1 MGEEERMKGKKR
13 EGLMRE
19 GREKTKDENKN
30 NLKRKLA
37 KVSAT
42 FKVKRIDLPENR
54 VRGKKFMGWYEVYQ
68 LLFSYEQQLLTA
80 RPQPSSC
87 FIS

>member
-19 GREKTKDENKN
+19 GREKTKEENKN

-54 VRGKKFMGWYEVYQ
+54 VRG
-68 LLFSYEQQLLTA
+68 
-80 RPQPSSC
+80 
-87 FIS
+87 